1 MAAHA
6 PSPPEAQDSGQRLP
20 EQVIEAAILWS
31 VKLNYGETS
40 AETRAT
46 FQQWLAADPLHRL
59 AWQRTGGWKPLQQP
73 ALIGLAHDTL
83 AVAERKHQ
91 QHSQQRRRGLT
102 LLTLSGLAAALG
114 WEQRDQLAWQR
125 LVADASTMVGEQRT
139 LRLDDGSVI
148 MLNTDSAVSTDFSA
162 DHRNLTLHRGEMMIA
177 TGADR
182 AAASKRPFWVT
193 TPFGAMRALGTR
205 FVVRL
210 EPEGA
215 RVSVQEGAVELHP
228 ADGGTPAVVP
238 AGASLWL
245 AKHGTQ
251 PAPPLGFA
259 DDGFAD
265 GVITGQNIR
274 LDVLLRELARYR
286 KGYISCAP
294 EVAGLRVSGL
304 FHVADTDRA
313 LQFLLQ
319 TQPVSIRYLTRFWV
333 AVGPAQAA

>member
-1 MAAHA
+1 MAVHA
-6 PSPPEAQDSGQRLP
+6 SSAALPEEQDSGQRLP
-20 EQVIEAAILWS
+20 EQVIDAAILWN

-40 AETRAT
+40 AQTRAI
-46 FQQWLAADPLHRL
+46 FQQWLEADPLHRL

-73 ALIGLAHDTL
+73 ALAGLAHDTL

-91 QHSQQRRRGLT
+91 QHSEQRRRGLT
-102 LLTLSGLAAALG
+102 LLSLAGLAAALG
-114 WEQRDQLAWQR
+114 WQQRDELAWQR
-125 LVADASTMVGEQRT
+125 LMADASTMVGEQRT
-139 LRLDDGSVI
+139 LRLEDGSVVV
-148 MLNTDSAVSTDFSA
+148 LNTDSAISTDFSA
-162 DHRNLTLHRGEMMIA
+162 DHRKLIVHRGEMMIT

-210 EPEGA
+210 ESQGA

-228 ADGGTPAVVP
+228 ADGGTPTVAP
-238 AGASLWL
+238 AGSSLWL
-245 AKHGTQ
+245 ERRSVQLAS
-251 PAPPLGFA
+251 PLGFA

-274 LDVLLRELARYR
+274 LEVLLRELARYR

-294 EVAGLRVSGL
+294 EVAGLMVSGL

-319 TQPVSIRYLTRFWV
+319 TQPLSIRYLTRFWV
-333 AVGPAQAA
+333 AVGPA